1 MAMISAWAVGSL
13 SRSTRLA
20 AAAITVPSL
29 SVTTAATG
37 TSPDRRLRQ
46 RVQEPRACASRK
58 PDDVLFADMTKTIA
72 YFANLRYGRS
82 SFACPIKHRLRELMT
97 KSPARQDTP
106 AQLIWQNFFQAE
118 IQHRNDW
125 PNALP
130 VPVSVPAGMPK
141 NGLKPDV

>member
-1 MAMISAWAVGSL
+1 MG
-13 SRSTRLA
+13 
-20 AAAITVPSL
+20 
-29 SVTTAATG
+29 
-37 TSPDRRLRQ
+37 
-46 RVQEPRACASRK
+46 ASRK

-72 YFANLRYGRS
+72 YFANLRYGRP

-97 KSPARQDTP
+97 KSPRKTGHP
-106 AQLIWQNFFQAE
+106 ASTADLAKLFQAE